1 MLFERKDRRVIPRWR
16 DFKTTLA
23 LGELSNSKDAE
34 PLGPDD
40 HEAIARRV
48 EEFRIDQDIWHAAD
62 LLSSA
67 IVVGDL
73 KSADIARNFILSN
86 RDAAPKALVAFA
98 SGDSGLPSDFLSLGE
113 DARARLIHKIRTR
126 LRSEPRNAILWVEIA
141 RLYTLQ
147 GDSRRALRSMTTAA
161 GLAPD
166 SRFVVRAAARLF
178 LHEHNAPTALKIIR
192 RASGAKR
199 DPWLLA
205 AEIATASAAHSP
217 TLFAKIGSD
226 RNEDDS
232 VSLFART
239 ELSSALGTL
248 EMENGRV
255 RKARQLFRK
264 SLEVPNENSVAQAE
278 WANRTVGG
286 LEIGKELL
294 ALPKTFE
301 ASANV
306 NLLAG
311 EWNQAIAEG
320 EEWLRDQPF
329 SKQPALFTSYVAS
342 LTEDYDKS
350 IRILSESLH
359 ANPDDPGLINN
370 LAFALGSANH
380 IEEADSVL
388 RRIDI
393 TNCEGLSAITLAATA
408 GLLMFRAGLPD
419 RGREFYRLAISRATS
434 QNIPRYRAMANLYL
448 AREELIA
455 STPTAEASVNRALV
469 EAARIEDKEVA
480 LIAEQVRSLEET
492 KKSGI
497 RVEQAGGPLKPAFGL
512 SGAAQSWTDKFGT
525 NSGIGRNAPSN

>member
-23 LGELSNSKDAE
+23 LGELHNSKDPE
-34 PLGPDD
+34 PPSSDD
-40 HEAIARRV
+40 QEAIARRTA
-48 EEFRIDQDIWHAAD
+48 EFQVDRDIWHAAD

-67 IVVGDL
+67 FVVGDL
-73 KSADIARNFILSN
+73 KSADLARNFILSN
-86 RDAAPKALVAFA
+86 RDVAPKALIAFA
-98 SGDSGLPSDFLSLGE
+98 SGDTGLPADFLSLGD
-113 DARARLIHKIRTR
+113 DARARLIHKIRAR

-141 RLYTLQ
+141 RFYTLQ

-161 GLAPD
+161 SLAPD

-178 LHEHNAPTALKIIR
+178 LHEHDALTALKIIR

-217 TLFAKIGSD
+217 TLFAKIGSN
-226 RNEDDS
+226 RNEDDN

-248 EMENGRV
+248 EMENGKM

-264 SLEVPNENSVAQAE
+264 SLEGPNENSVAQVE

-286 LEIGKELL
+286 LEIDKELL

-306 NLLAG
+306 NLRAG
-311 EWNQAIAEG
+311 QWNHAIAEG
-320 EEWLRDQPF
+320 EEWLHDQPF

-342 LTEDYDKS
+342 LIEDYEKS
-350 IRILSESLH
+350 IGILKESLR
-359 ANPDDPGLINN
+359 ANPDDPALINN
-370 LAFALGSANH
+370 LAFALGSANRLD
-380 IEEADSVL
+380 EADSVL

-393 TNCEGLSAITLAATA
+393 TNCDGIAAITLAATA
-408 GLLMFRAGLPD
+408 GLLMFRAGLHD
-419 RGREFYRLAISRATS
+419 RGREFYQLAISRASS
-434 QNIPRYRAMANLYL
+434 QGISKYKAMANLYL

-455 STPTAEASVNRALV
+455 STPVAETAVKRALV
-469 EAARIEDKEVA
+469 EASKIEDREVA
-480 LIAEQVRSLEET
+480 FVAERVRSLEAA
-492 KKSGI
+492 KKSRI
-497 RVEQAGGPLKPAFGL
+497 PVEQVPA
-512 SGAAQSWTDKFGT
+512 SGAG
-525 NSGIGRNAPSN
+525 PSFPK

>member
-1 MLFERKDRRVIPRWR
+1 LLFERKDRRVIPRWR

-23 LGELSNSKDAE
+23 LGELHNSKDAE
-34 PLGPDD
+34 PLSSDD
-40 HEAIARRV
+40 QEAIARRV
-48 EEFRIDQDIWHAAD
+48 EEFQVDQDIWHAAD

-67 IVVGDL
+67 FVVGDL

-86 RDAAPKALVAFA
+86 RDTAPKALLAFA
-98 SGDSGLPSDFLSLGE
+98 SGDSGLPADFLSLGE
-113 DARARLIHKIRTR
+113 DTQSRLIHKIRAR

-161 GLAPD
+161 SLAPD

-178 LHEHNAPTALKIIR
+178 LHEHDARTALKIIR

-217 TLFAKIGSD
+217 TLFAKIGSN
-226 RNEDDS
+226 RNEDDN

-248 EMENGRV
+248 EMENGRM

-264 SLEVPNENSVAQAE
+264 SLEGPNENSVAQVE

-286 LEIGKELL
+286 LEIDKELL

-301 ASANV
+301 ANANV
-306 NLLAG
+306 NLRAG
-311 EWNQAIAEG
+311 EWNHAIAEG

-342 LTEDYDKS
+342 LIENYEKS
-350 IRILSESLH
+350 IRILKESLH
-359 ANPDDPGLINN
+359 ANPDDPALINN
-370 LAFALGSANH
+370 LAFALGSANRLD
-380 IEEADSVL
+380 EADSVL

-408 GLLMFRAGLPD
+408 GLLMFRAGRPD
-419 RGREFYRLAISRATS
+419 RGREFYELAISKASS
-434 QNIPRYRAMANLYL
+434 QGISKYRAMANLYL

-455 STPTAEASVNRALV
+455 ATSAAEMAVNRALL
-469 EAARIEDKEVA
+469 EASKIDDKEVA
-480 LIAEQVRSLEET
+480 LVAEQVRNLEAT
-492 KKSGI
+492 KKSKI
-497 RVEQAGGPLKPAFGL
+497 PVEQVSAPPSPPAF
-512 SGAAQSWTDKFGT
+512 
-525 NSGIGRNAPSN
+525 